1 MRNFYSIYGSHIF
14 KGKKPNNSFQNLEA
28 EESRKVERLELTSS
42 ESSGLGAIAVGVV
55 GFYGG

>member
-1 MRNFYSIYGSHIF
+1 MYGSHIF